1 VPISAMHRPPQP
13 TAAAA
18 DANRRGV
25 LLHAQGRP
33 AEAAAAFREGIA
45 AQPRLPLLHAN
56 LAMVLAETGELAPA
70 LAEYEFALVLDPDN
84 AAVLAGLG
92 SLHVRAGRFADAAGC
107 YERILERDPLDLVS
121 HAAMYEI
128 EQINGNRSKALDHQ
142 RRMLERKTL
151 FSHHA
156 PQERRRLLALM
167 IPGDWQANVP
177 VDFLIDPRTTTLHKL
192 YVVSPE
198 QIGAAA
204 IPQADAVFVAIGES
218 DQAAQALTLAADL
231 VRRTG
236 LPCINDPNA
245 IRAANR
251 ANLSRVFARL
261 PNVHAPAAKRVRR
274 DALAHGFANTAYP
287 LVVRPIGSQAG
298 RDLARVCDA
307 RELHEYLTRVGDDA
321 FYVMPFVDFRSPDG
335 YYRKYRIIVVDGV
348 PYPYHLAISPDWMI
362 HYYNAPMREV
372 AWMREEEAAFLA
384 DFERVFEPALQQ
396 ALREIARSTG
406 LQYVGIDCSID
417 RQGRL
422 LVFEAD
428 PAMIVHAGDEPEL
441 FGYKSPYARRIFSA
455 FQELIDRVGSR

>member
-1 VPISAMHRPPQP
+1 MQRPPQP

-25 LLHAQGRP
+25 LLHAQGHP
-33 AEAAAAFREGIA
+33 AQAAAAFREGIA

-56 LAMVLAETGELAPA
+56 LAMVLAENGELGAA
-70 LAEYEFALVLDPDN
+70 LAEYELALVLDPEN
-84 AAVLAGLG
+84 AAVLGGLG
-92 SLHVRAGRFADAAGC
+92 SLHVRAGRFAHASDC
-107 YERILERDPLDLVS
+107 YERILAHDPADLAA

-142 RRMLERKTL
+142 RLVLERKTL
-151 FSHHA
+151 FSHRA
-156 PQERRRLLALM
+156 PLEQRRLLALM

-192 YVVSPE
+192 YIVSPE

-204 IPQADAVFVAIGES
+204 IPQADAVLVAIGES
-218 DQAAQALTLAADL
+218 DEAGAALTLAADL
-231 VRRTG
+231 LRRTG
-236 LPCINDPNA
+236 LPSINDPGA

-251 ANLSRVFARL
+251 ANLSRVLAKL
-261 PNVHAPAAKRVRR
+261 PHVHAPPVTRVRR
-274 DALAHGFANTAYP
+274 AALAQGRMQTAYP
-287 LVVRPIGSQAG
+287 LVIRPVGSQAG
-298 RDLARVCDA
+298 RDLACVRDA
-307 RELHEYLTRVGDDA
+307 RELHDYLTRVTDETL
-321 FYVMPFVDFRSPDG
+321 YVMPFVDFRSPDG
-335 YYRKYRIIVVDGV
+335 YYRKYRIIIVDGV

-384 DFERVFEPALQQ
+384 DFRRVFKPPLQD
-396 ALREIARSTG
+396 ALRAIARAAR
-406 LQYVGIDCSID
+406 LQYFGIDCSID

-441 FGYKSPYARRIFSA
+441 FGYKKPYAQQIFSA

>member
-1 VPISAMHRPPQP
+1 MCALQRPPEP
-13 TAAAA
+13 TPAAV

-25 LLHAQGRP
+25 LLHAQGRA

-56 LAMVLAETGELAPA
+56 LAMVLADGGELAPA
-70 LAEYEFALVLDPDN
+70 LAEYELALALDPGN
-84 AAVLAGLG
+84 AAVLGGLG
-92 SLHVRAGRFADAAGC
+92 SLHVRAGRFADARAC
-107 YERILERDPLDLVS
+107 YERILEREPFDLAS

-128 EQINGNRSKALDHQ
+128 EQIDGNRSKALDHQ

-192 YVVSPE
+192 YIVSPE
-198 QIGAAA
+198 QIAAA
-204 IPQADAVFVAIGES
+204 VIPRADAVFVAIGES
-218 DQAAQALTLAADL
+218 DEAAQALTLAADL
-231 VRRTG
+231 LRRTN
-236 LPCINDPNA
+236 LPCINDPEA

-261 PNVHAPAAKRVRR
+261 ANVHAPLVKRVRR
-274 DALAHGFANTAYP
+274 RALAQRFAAMAQP
-287 LVVRPIGSQAG
+287 LVVRPVGSQAG
-298 RDLARVCDA
+298 RDLARVSDA
-307 RELHEYLTRVGDDA
+307 RELHEYLARVCGDE

-348 PYPYHLAISPDWMI
+348 PYPYHLAISRDWMI

-384 DFERVFEPALQQ
+384 DFERVFEPALQE
-396 ALREIARSTG
+396 ALREIARAAG
-406 LQYVGIDCSID
+406 LAYFGIDCSID
-417 RQGRL
+417 RRGRL

-441 FGYKSPYARRIFSA
+441 FGYKKPYARRIFAA
-455 FQELIDRVGSR
+455 FQELIDRAGSR